1 MSNKY
6 KSASPSFSSWPA
18 AVATKEER
26 IKDMLEQTP
35 PMMLERNLGIVAV
48 VVVGVGTEIETEVST
63 AGVGRMTSEFEL
75 KVAPAR
81 GSAGAKGAGVTP
93 GSEGTPRAG
102 GFGVGPRAE
111 MAVVD
116 LAWGGAP
123 SSSDLTRLP
132 GGTSPEEPARPG

>member
-1 MSNKY
+1 
-6 KSASPSFSSWPA
+6 
-18 AVATKEER
+18 
-26 IKDMLEQTP
+26 MLD
-35 PMMLERNLGIVAV
+35 IVAV
-48 VVVGVGTEIETEVST
+48 AAAGVGPEIETKVPT

-81 GSAGAKGAGVTP
+81 GSAGAEGAGVTP
-93 GSEGTPRAG
+93 GSEGAPHAG
-102 GFGVGPRAE
+102 GFGVGPRGAE